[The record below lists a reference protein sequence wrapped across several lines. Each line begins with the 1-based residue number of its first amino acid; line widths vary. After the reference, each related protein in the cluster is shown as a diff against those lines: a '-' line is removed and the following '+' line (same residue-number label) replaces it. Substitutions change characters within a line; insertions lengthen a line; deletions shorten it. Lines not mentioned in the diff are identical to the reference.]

1 MHIAFAGFRHGH
13 IYALYHLAESHSDAE
28 IVGAWEADPAAKQK
42 AASEHGVKFCYD
54 SYEQLL
60 ADERVEA
67 VAIGNYYAARGA
79 MIIAALRAGKH
90 VICDKPMCT
99 TEVEMKEIQRL
110 AKETNLSVFM
120 MLDLRY
126 NPNVLA
132 ARQLIGQGE
141 IGEVHNVYFGGQHPL
156 LYGTRE
162 GWYFEKG
169 KHGGVI
175 NDIAVHGIDLLAYLT
190 GQEPEEVCA
199 ARCWNAY
206 ATKEPDFLD
215 SAQFMLKLTKGAG
228 VIADV
233 SYAAPDSI
241 GFDMPSYW
249 DFKIWGSKGML
260 AFAVGR
266 EEVELYQNGS
276 HSVKTYSGID
286 APTDYLS
293 DFLRETK
300 GDAPLLLS
308 TEASLNAASNTLKIQ
323 TAAK

>member
-13 IYALYHLAESHSDAE
+13 IYALYHLAKDHDEVE
-28 IVGAWEADPAAKQK
+28 IVGAWEENPSARQK
-42 AASEHGVKFCYD
+42 AVSEHGVEFCYD

-99 TEVEMKEIQRL
+99 SEDEMKEIQRL
-110 AKETNLSVFM
+110 AEETRLSVFI

-126 NPNVLA
+126 HPNVLA
-132 ARQLIGQGE
+132 AKQLIEQGE
-141 IGEVHNVYFGGQHPL
+141 IGEVHNIYFGGQHPL

-206 ATKEPDFLD
+206 AVQEPGFRD
-215 SAQFMLKLTKGAG
+215 SAQFMLKLTDGTG

-266 EEVELYQNGS
+266 NEIELYQNGS
-276 HSVKTYSGID
+276 HSVKTYSGIS

-293 DFLRETK
+293 DFLRETS
-300 GDAPLLLS
+300 GENPLLLD
-308 TEASLNAASNTLKIQ
+308 THASLRAAANTLKIQ
-323 TAAK
+323 TASQ